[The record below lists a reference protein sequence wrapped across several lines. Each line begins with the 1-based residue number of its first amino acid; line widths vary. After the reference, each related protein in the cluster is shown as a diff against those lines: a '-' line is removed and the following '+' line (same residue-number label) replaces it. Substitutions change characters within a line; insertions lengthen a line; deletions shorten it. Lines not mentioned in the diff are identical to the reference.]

1 MKKKNTPLQIC
12 NRLLVISTIFLI
24 AVCLMI
30 PIGNK
35 LVERIC
41 ASEHR
46 EAFLEAHY
54 TGEAQIF
61 FDSLLSSDN

>member
-1 MKKKNTPLQIC
+1 MKKKYTPLQIC
-12 NRLLVISTIFLI
+12 NRLLVISTIILI

-35 LVERIC
+35 IVESIC
-41 ASEHR
+41 ASEHK

-54 TGEAQIF
+54 TGEPQIF
-61 FDSLLSSDN
+61 IDSLLNQNN